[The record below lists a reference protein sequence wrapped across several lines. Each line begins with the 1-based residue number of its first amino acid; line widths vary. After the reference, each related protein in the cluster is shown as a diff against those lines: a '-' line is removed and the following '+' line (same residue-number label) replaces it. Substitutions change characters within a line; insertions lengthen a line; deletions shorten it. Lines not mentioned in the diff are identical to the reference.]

1 MHILVTGST
10 GFIGSALVP
19 FLTNEGHG
27 VTRLIRTQPMSE
39 SRQVHWDPA
48 AGTID
53 AAGVVGTEAVVHLA
67 AESIAAGR
75 WTAKQKARIR
85 DSRVMGTRLLVD
97 TLVGLDP
104 APKVVACAS
113 SDVYYGDRGDE
124 ILREDSPAG
133 SNFLAE
139 VTREWEAETRPLAE
153 KGIRVVNLR
162 FGMVIGPPVA
172 TMLTRFKLGL
182 GSRLGSGKQ
191 YISWVTL
198 NDAVRAIHHALTTD
212 NLEGPLNVVAPGPVT
227 NGEFCKTLNRV
238 LSRRALFPVP
248 ALALRVAQ
256 GEMAD
261 IELVSLRMES
271 QKLAA
276 SGFVFLYP
284 EVEGA
289 LKAVLGKS

>member
-1 MHILVTGST
+1 MNILVTGST
-10 GFIGSALVP
+10 GFIGSALIP

-227 NGEFCKTLNRV
+227 NGEVCQTLNRV